1 MLFLNE
7 NGILKTFLEEQVKRM
22 KRTYVLQ
29 FGLVQQKYPDIQ
41 MLYSVCLGPSIY
53 IYEIVVSVTDIETTE
68 VDRVTMVWVQQ
79 KAAQLSVESEGRNRK
94 DNGI

>member
-1 MLFLNE
+1 
-7 NGILKTFLEEQVKRM
+7 
-22 KRTYVLQ
+22 
-29 FGLVQQKYPDIQ
+29 
-41 MLYSVCLGPSIY
+41 
-53 IYEIVVSVTDIETTE
+53 